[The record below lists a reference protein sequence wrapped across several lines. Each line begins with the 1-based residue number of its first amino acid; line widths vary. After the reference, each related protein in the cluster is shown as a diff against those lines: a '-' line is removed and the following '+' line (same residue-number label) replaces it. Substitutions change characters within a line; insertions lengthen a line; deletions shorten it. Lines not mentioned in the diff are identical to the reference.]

1 MSNNEKRSNHKSN
14 KSHGRTVEPR
24 KSYNTIPQPTGK
36 FKDLFQQ
43 MQDKKNANKMRSTV
57 KDKPSK

>member
-1 MSNNEKRSNHKSN
+1 MSNNKKRSNQKDNASRR
-14 KSHGRTVEPR
+14 RTGEFR
-24 KSYNTIPQPTGK
+24 KSYDTIPQPTGK

-57 KDKPSK
+57 KDEPSK